1 MSAQNSPN
9 ENPIIER
16 LAELLRMPERW
27 MIMDEEGN
35 HHELNSGVRGI
46 TVMGSSKKEI
56 YNLYFGKE
64 ELSEVQLIMLDDIH
78 SALMHYIWDNF
89 SEELKEANREV
100 LKPLIKKYQL
110 EVIYPRT

>member
-1 MSAQNSPN
+1 MTAQKSSN
-9 ENPIIER
+9 EKPVLER

-35 HHELNSGVRGI
+35 HHELSSGVKGV

-56 YNLYFGKE
+56 YNLFFGKE
-64 ELSEVQLIMLDDIH
+64 ELSEVQLIMLDDVH
-78 SALMHYIWDNF
+78 SALMQFIWDNF
-89 SEELKEANREV
+89 SPELKEANREV

-110 EVIYPRT
+110 EVIYPST